1 MQAGVVREPD
11 GIMNVEQ
18 GDLGLERKTAK
29 ALKMLGPFDHQ
40 NQLLNNCR
48 LSI

>member
-1 MQAGVVREPD
+1 
-11 GIMNVEQ
+11 MNVEQ